1 MRFTGFSFRHI
12 REMNS
17 YFNGSNTTSLTKNF
31 IFSKGD
37 RIMLAAKAGFS
48 ILEKVA
54 PKAVAALGKAGVAE
68 VAVVAGV
75 VAEGLNL
82 VMTPVVDKGG
92 EFVKSKV
99 KAATEN
105 KKQALLD
112 KRAAILE
119 QKALEAKA
127 EAAAVQETEE
137 EEVAVEK
144 PKTSNKKK
152 NK

>member
-1 MRFTGFSFRHI
+1 
-12 REMNS
+12 
-17 YFNGSNTTSLTKNF
+17 
-31 IFSKGD
+31 
-37 RIMLAAKAGFS
+37 MLAAKAGFS

-68 VAVVAGV
+68 VAVVAGF

-82 VMTPVVDKGG
+82 AMTPVVDKGG
-92 EFVKSKV
+92 EFIKSKV

-112 KRAAILE
+112 KR
-119 QKALEAKA
+119 
-127 EAAAVQETEE
+127 AAVQETEE

>member
-17 YFNGSNTTSLTKNF
+17 YFNGSNTTSPTKNF

-48 ILEKVA
+48 ILEKIA

-68 VAVVAGV
+68 VALVAGA
-75 VAEGLNL
+75 VAEGLDI
-82 VMTPVVDKGG
+82 VMTPVVNKGCA
-92 EFVKSKV
+92 FVKSKV

>member
-1 MRFTGFSFRHI
+1 
-12 REMNS
+12 
-17 YFNGSNTTSLTKNF
+17 
-31 IFSKGD
+31 
-37 RIMLAAKAGFS
+37 MLAAKAGFS

-68 VAVVAGV
+68 VAVVAGF

-82 VMTPVVDKGG
+82 AMTPIVDKGG
-92 EFVKSKV
+92 EFIKSKV

>member
-1 MRFTGFSFRHI
+1 
-12 REMNS
+12 
-17 YFNGSNTTSLTKNF
+17 
-31 IFSKGD
+31 
-37 RIMLAAKAGFS
+37 MLAAKAGFS

-68 VAVVAGV
+68 VAVVAGF

-82 VMTPVVDKGG
+82 AMTPVVDKGG
-92 EFVKSKV
+92 EFIKSKV

-127 EAAAVQETEE
+127 EAEAAAVQETEE
-137 EEVAVEK
+137 EEVVVEK

>member
-1 MRFTGFSFRHI
+1 
-12 REMNS
+12 
-17 YFNGSNTTSLTKNF
+17 
-31 IFSKGD
+31 
-37 RIMLAAKAGFS
+37 MLAAKAGFS
-48 ILEKVA
+48 ILEKIA

-119 QKALEAKA
+119 QKALEAKD

>member
-1 MRFTGFSFRHI
+1 
-12 REMNS
+12 
-17 YFNGSNTTSLTKNF
+17 
-31 IFSKGD
+31 
-37 RIMLAAKAGFS
+37 MLAATVS
-48 ILEKVA
+48 ILEKIA
-54 PKAVAALGKAGVAE
+54 PKAVATLGKAGVAE
-68 VAVVAGV
+68 VAVVAGF

-92 EFVKSKV
+92 EFIKSKV
-99 KAATEN
+99 QAATEN

-137 EEVAVEK
+137 EEVTVEK

>member
-1 MRFTGFSFRHI
+1 
-12 REMNS
+12 
-17 YFNGSNTTSLTKNF
+17 
-31 IFSKGD
+31 
-37 RIMLAAKAGFS
+37 MLAAKAGFS

-68 VAVVAGV
+68 VAVVAGF

-127 EAAAVQETEE
+127 EAAAAVQETEE

>member
-1 MRFTGFSFRHI
+1 
-12 REMNS
+12 
-17 YFNGSNTTSLTKNF
+17 
-31 IFSKGD
+31 
-37 RIMLAAKAGFS
+37 MLAATVS
-48 ILEKVA
+48 ILEKIA
-54 PKAVAALGKAGVAE
+54 PKAVATLGKAGVAE

-82 VMTPVVDKGG
+82 VMTPIVDKGG
-92 EFVKSKV
+92 EFIKSKV

-105 KKQALLD
+105 KKQALLE